1 MTPATMFRACS
12 YSLSLI
18 LQHQNVKD
26 VLPRTIVVELL
37 LLFSEV
43 ARNVHCYQTARFAY
57 DMIAVDYEDV
67 LESKRK
73 EALADDMMTI
83 EVSNVFYLFTE

>member
-18 LQHQNVKD
+18 LQHQDIK

-83 EVSNVFYLFTE
+83 EVSNVFFLFTE